1 MADNPHKSLQAGPE
15 QILYAKVLE
24 WGMYVGLLLLI
35 ITYVIYLTGIVKPYL
50 PHADVPKYWS
60 MPVSQYLH
68 DAHIPHG
75 WGWITMVSSSDFLNF
90 IPVAILA
97 GVTII
102 CFLCTA
108 PVLFRRNDKVYAV
121 LALVEAAILCVAASG
136 ILGSGGH

>member
-24 WGMYVGLLLLI
+24 KGMYFGLLLLI
-35 ITYVIYLTGIVKPYL
+35 ITYVIYVFGIVKPYVPL
-50 PHADVPKYWS
+50 ADVPKYWS

-68 DAHIPHG
+68 DANIPHG
-75 WGWITMVSSSDFLNF
+75 WGWISMVYFSDFLNF
-90 IPVAILA
+90 IPVAMLA

-108 PVLFRRNDKVYAV
+108 PVLFRQNDKLYGV

-136 ILGSGGH
+136 ILGTGGH